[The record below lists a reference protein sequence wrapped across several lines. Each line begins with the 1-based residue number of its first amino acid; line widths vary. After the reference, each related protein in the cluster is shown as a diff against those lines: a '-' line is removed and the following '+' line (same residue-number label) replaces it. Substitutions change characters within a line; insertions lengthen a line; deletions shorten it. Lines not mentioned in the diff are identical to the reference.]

1 MILKKFS
8 REEVANYIPK
18 DKERAVLISISSP
31 NGEPTADYSIMKERY
46 VDILELKFDD
56 IEEDWEDCSKNP
68 DGCNV
73 KHNFVKFD
81 DYMAFQIFSFLAQ
94 RNCIVGN
101 WIAPSINEIVV
112 NCSAGISR
120 SAGVVVAL
128 NEIINEVIETE
139 IPKEYERYN
148 RTVYRRIITVSKSL
162 KNTNRIVTAMHYL
175 QAVTLHFKKP
185 DYFMQHAIHTY
196 NILKATFGVREDTGM
211 FVAGLLHD
219 VLEDTPVTY
228 NEIKYLFGESVALLV
243 KEVTK
248 TKYNVF
254 PNLTSMRGVILKF
267 ADRLSNLF
275 NSYVSPEKD
284 KEWKEKYIKKSKF
297 WKSE

>member
-1 MILKKFS
+1 
-8 REEVANYIPK
+8 
-18 DKERAVLISISSP
+18 
-31 NGEPTADYSIMKERY
+31 
-46 VDILELKFDD
+46 
-56 IEEDWEDCSKNP
+56 
-68 DGCNV
+68 
-73 KHNFVKFD
+73 
-81 DYMAFQIFSFLAQ
+81 
-94 RNCIVGN
+94 
-101 WIAPSINEIVV
+101 
-112 NCSAGISR
+112 
-120 SAGVVVAL
+120 
-128 NEIINEVIETE
+128 
-139 IPKEYERYN
+139 
-148 RTVYRRIITVSKSL
+148 
-162 KNTNRIVTAMHYL
+162 
-175 QAVTLHFKKP
+175 
-185 DYFMQHAIHTY
+185 MQHAIHTY